1 MKKYIENKTIMKN
14 IKLLLLLTFVSV
26 SLAAQDTLQNITLS
40 QKLQQVILIDP
51 SFDKEIDIS
60 VGKSTLTDLLRNVAT
75 VSGVNLNVKGAE
87 NIIVNCNFSR
97 LKVAYLIEFLC
108 NEYNLEINTI
118 GNILSIFPVKP
129 PVPEAPKNVVE
140 YDTGSQT
147 LSFDLNGDKLINLSK
162 KIAEKTNINV
172 VIPQSMYNYQ
182 IYGYANSMPVDDALQ
197 TLASVNGLLADK
209 DSKGVWTFTQNTT
222 TAITGENGGRTP
234 TPYRFRTNFQA
245 DQLSVD
251 SLGMITARIGQSNI
265 QDIIT
270 ELCNKMLLNHFF
282 ITPVDGQT
290 GIYVNNVD
298 FETLLAVI
306 LSGTQYSYYEENGI
320 YFFGI
325 SGATQENRNI
335 TAVKNISLIFRS
347 VAKIEDII
355 PANIKAGLQIK
366 TFPDLNSLILSGDQ
380 RSIYRVES
388 FLKSIDKPVPLVTI
402 EIIIADV
409 MKSDIKEIGVGM
421 GIGKSAAT
429 TSGTLSP
436 GIDMSLGAASV
447 NNLITR
453 FNGFGSI
460 NLGKVTPNFY
470 MDLKLLEENGT
481 VELLSTPRL
490 STLNGHEASLKS
502 GETRYYKEVT
512 NNYYGTQN
520 PIQSEFYTW
529 KNIEANLSIK
539 ITPYVSLDEKITL
552 EIEIEQNEFTEREE
566 ESAPP
571 GSITRSFKSQI
582 TVQNEDMVLLGG
594 IDKNTKEKSSKGL
607 PFLARIPIIKWLFG
621 STKNNKVDRK
631 LNVFIKPT
639 IIR

>member
-1 MKKYIENKTIMKN
+1 MKN
-14 IKLLLLLTFVSV
+14 IKLLLLLLAFVSV
-26 SLAAQDTLQNITLS
+26 SLSAQDTLQNINTS
-40 QKLQQVILIDP
+40 QKLRQVTQIDP

-60 VGKSTLTDLLRNVAT
+60 AGKSTLTDLLRNVAT

-87 NIIVNCNFSR
+87 NIIVNCNFTR
-97 LKVAYLIEFLC
+97 LRVADLIEFLC
-108 NEYNLEINTI
+108 NEYNLEINVT
-118 GNILSIFPVKP
+118 GNIVSIFPVKP
-129 PVPEAPKNVVE
+129 PIPEAPKNTVE
-140 YDTGSQT
+140 YDIDSQT
-147 LSFDLNGDKLINLSK
+147 LSFDLNGEKLINLSK
-162 KIAEKTNINV
+162 KIAEKTNVNV
-172 VIPQSMYNYQ
+172 IIPQNMYNYQ

-197 TLASVNGLLADK
+197 TLASVNGLLVSK
-209 DSKGVWTFTQNTT
+209 DAKGVWTFNQNTIAAT
-222 TAITGENGGRTP
+222 TENSGRIS
-234 TPYRFRTNFQA
+234 TPYRFRTSFQA

-251 SLGMITARIGQSNI
+251 SLGMVTAHIGQGNI

-270 ELCNKMLLNHFF
+270 ELCNKMALNHFF

-298 FETLLAVI
+298 LETLLSVI
-306 LSGTQYSYYEENGI
+306 LSGTQYSYYKENGI
-320 YFFGI
+320 YFFGA
-325 SGATQENRNI
+325 SGVAQENRNI
-335 TAVKNISLIFRS
+335 TAVKNISLTFRS
-347 VAKIEDII
+347 VAKVEEII
-355 PANIKAGLQIK
+355 PANIKSGLQIK
-366 TFPDLNSLILSGDQ
+366 TFPDLNSLIVSGDQ

-388 FLKSIDKPVPLVTI
+388 FLKSVDKPVPLITI

-409 MKSDIKEIGVGM
+409 MKSDIKETGLGM
-421 GIGKSAAT
+421 GIGKSSAT
-429 TSGTLSP
+429 TAGTLSP
-436 GIDMSLGAASV
+436 GVDMSLGAASV
-447 NNLITR
+447 NSLITR

-512 NNYYGTQN
+512 NNYFGTQN

-552 EIEIEQNEFTEREE
+552 EIEIEQSEFTEREE

-607 PFLARIPIIKWLFG
+607 PFLARIPVIKWLFG

-639 IIR
+639 IIH

>member
-1 MKKYIENKTIMKN
+1 MKN
-14 IKLLLLLTFVSV
+14 IKLLLLLTFVSIFL
-26 SLAAQDTLQNITLS
+26 SAQDTLQNITVS
-40 QKLQQVILIDP
+40 QKLKQVIQIDP
-51 SFDKEIDIS
+51 TFDKEIDIS
-60 VGKSTLTDLLRNVAT
+60 AGKSTLTDLLRNVAT
-75 VSGVNLNVKGAE
+75 ISGVNLNIKGAE
-87 NIIVNCNFSR
+87 NIIVNCNFAK
-97 LKVAYLIEFLC
+97 LKIADLIEFLC
-108 NEYNLEINTI
+108 NEYNLEISVT
-118 GNILSIFPVKP
+118 GNIVSIFPVKP
-129 PVPEAPKNVVE
+129 PLPEAPKNTVE
-140 YDTGSQT
+140 YNNDSQT

-162 KIAEKTNINV
+162 KITEATTVNV
-172 VIPQSMYNYQ
+172 IIPQNLYNYQ
-182 IYGYANSMPVDDALQ
+182 IYGYAKSLPMDDALQ

-209 DSKGVWTFTQNTT
+209 DSKGVWTFTQNTAA
-222 TAITGENGGRTP
+222 TANENNGRTS
-234 TPYRFRTNFQA
+234 TPYIFRTSFQA

-251 SLGMITARIGQSNI
+251 SAGMITAHIGQGNI

-282 ITPVDGQT
+282 ITPVGGQT

-298 FETLLAVI
+298 FKTLLSVI

-320 YFFGI
+320 YFFGT
-325 SGATQENRNI
+325 SNVASENRNI
-335 TAVKNISLIFRS
+335 TAVKNIFLTFRS
-347 VAKIEDII
+347 VAKVEDII
-355 PANIKAGLQIK
+355 PANIKSGLQIK
-366 TFPDLNSLILSGDQ
+366 TFPDLNSLIVSGDQ
-380 RSIYRVES
+380 RSIYRVEA
-388 FLKSIDKPVPLVTI
+388 FLKSIDQPVPLITI

-409 MKSDIKEIGVGM
+409 MKSDIKEIGIGM

-429 TSGTLSP
+429 TAGTLSP
-436 GIDMSLGAASV
+436 GIDMSLGATSV

-453 FNGFGSI
+453 FNGFGSV

-512 NNYYGTQN
+512 NNYFGTQN

-552 EIEIEQNEFTEREE
+552 EIEIEQSEFTEREE

-594 IDKNTKEKSSKGL
+594 IDKNTKEKSSKGI
-607 PFLARIPIIKWLFG
+607 PFLARIPVIKWLFG

-631 LNVFIKPT
+631 LNVFIKPS
-639 IIR
+639 IIH

>member
-1 MKKYIENKTIMKN
+1 MKN
-14 IKLLLLLTFVSV
+14 IKLLLLFTFVSV
-26 SLAAQDTLQNITLS
+26 SLSAQDTLQNITVS
-40 QKLQQVILIDP
+40 QKLQHVIQIDS
-51 SFDKEIDIS
+51 SFNKEIDIS
-60 VGKSTLTDLLRNVAT
+60 AGKSTLTDLLRNVAT
-75 VSGVNLNVKGAE
+75 VSGVNLNIKGAE
-87 NIIVNCNFSR
+87 NIIVNCNFAR
-97 LKVAYLIEFLC
+97 LKVADLIEFLC
-108 NEYNLEINTI
+108 NEYNLEISVT
-118 GNILSIFPVKP
+118 GNIVSIFPVKP
-129 PVPEAPKNVVE
+129 PIPEAPKNTVE
-140 YDTGSQT
+140 YDIDNRT
-147 LSFDLNGDKLINLSK
+147 LSFDLNGERLINLSK
-162 KIAEKTNINV
+162 KIAEKANV
-172 VIPQSMYNYQ
+172 NVIIPQNMYNYQ
-182 IYGYANSMPVDDALQ
+182 IYGYAKSLPFDDALQ
-197 TLASVNGLLADK
+197 TLASVNGLMADR
-209 DSKGVWTFTQNTT
+209 DSKGVWTFMQNTT
-222 TAITGENGGRTP
+222 AAASENTGITP
-234 TPYRFRTNFQA
+234 APYIFRTNFQTS
-245 DQLSVD
+245 QLSVD
-251 SLGMITARIGQSNI
+251 SAGMITAHIGQGNI
-265 QDIIT
+265 QDIIM
-270 ELCNKMLLNHFF
+270 ELCNKLSLNHFF
-282 ITPVDGQT
+282 ITPVGGQT

-298 FETLLAVI
+298 FKTLLSVI

-320 YFFGI
+320 YFFGN
-325 SGATQENRNI
+325 SNAAQETRNI
-335 TAVKNISLIFRS
+335 TAVKNIFLTFRS
-347 VAKIEDII
+347 VAKVEDII
-355 PANIKAGLQIK
+355 PANIKSGLQIK
-366 TFPDLNSLILSGDQ
+366 TFPDLNSLIVSGDQ

-388 FLKSIDKPVPLVTI
+388 FLKSVDKPVPLITI

-409 MKSDIKEIGVGM
+409 MKSDIQEIGTGM
-421 GIGKSAAT
+421 GIGKSSTT

-447 NNLITR
+447 NSLINR

-460 NLGKVTPNFY
+460 NLGKVTPAFY

-512 NNYYGTQN
+512 NNYFGTQN

-594 IDKNTKEKSSKGL
+594 IDKNTKEKSSKGI

>member
-1 MKKYIENKTIMKN
+1 MKN
-14 IKLLLLLTFVSV
+14 IKLLLLLLTFISI
-26 SLAAQDTLQNITLS
+26 SLAAQDTLQNTTS
-40 QKLQQVILIDP
+40 QKLRHVMQIDS
-51 SFDKEIDIS
+51 SFNKEIDIS
-60 VGKSTLTDLLRNVAT
+60 VGKSTLTDLLRNVAAI
-75 VSGVNLNVKGAE
+75 SGVNLNVKGAE
-87 NIIVNCNFSR
+87 NIIVNCNFAR
-97 LKVAYLIEFLC
+97 LKVADLIEFLC
-108 NEYNLEINTI
+108 SEYNLEINTT
-118 GNILSIFPVKP
+118 GNIVSISPVKP
-129 PVPEAPKNVVE
+129 PIPATPKNIIE
-140 YDTGSQT
+140 YNIDSQT
-147 LSFDLNGDKLINLSK
+147 LSFDLNGEKLINMSK
-162 KIAEKTNINV
+162 KIAEKANINII
-172 VIPQSMYNYQ
+172 IPQNMYNHP
-182 IYGYANSMPVDDALQ
+182 IYGYANSMPVEDALQ
-197 TLASVNGLLADK
+197 TLASVNGLLVNK
-209 DSKGVWTFTQNTT
+209 DSKGVWTFTPNTV
-222 TAITGENGGRTP
+222 ASANDNSGRTP

-251 SLGMITARIGQSNI
+251 SLGMVTAHIGQGNI

-270 ELCNKMLLNHFF
+270 ELCNKMSLNHFF

-298 FETLLAVI
+298 FETLLSVI

-320 YFFGI
+320 YFFGS
-325 SGATQENRNI
+325 SGVAQDARNV
-335 TAVKNISLIFRS
+335 TAVKNIPLTFRS
-347 VAKIEDII
+347 VSKIEDII
-355 PANIKAGLQIK
+355 PANIKSGLQIK
-366 TFPDLNSLILSGDQ
+366 TFPDMNSLIASGD
-380 RSIYRVES
+380 RRAIYRVES
-388 FLKSIDKPVPLVTI
+388 FLKSIDKPVPLITI

-409 MKSDIKEIGVGM
+409 MKSDIKEAGIGM

-436 GIDMSLGAASV
+436 GIDMALGASSV
-447 NNLITR
+447 NKLITR
-453 FNGFGSI
+453 FNGFGSV

-512 NNYYGTQN
+512 NNYFGTQN
-520 PIQSEFYTW
+520 PIQSEFYSW

-552 EIEIEQNEFTEREE
+552 EIEIEQSEFTEREE

-594 IDKNTKEKSSKGL
+594 IDKNTKEKSSKGI

-621 STKNNKVDRK
+621 KTKNNKVDRK

-639 IIR
+639 IIH

>member
-1 MKKYIENKTIMKN
+1 MKN

-26 SLAAQDTLQNITLS
+26 SISAQDTLQNLTVS
-40 QKLQQVILIDP
+40 QKLQYAIQIDP
-51 SFDKEIDIS
+51 AFDKEIDIS
-60 VGKSTLTDLLRNVAT
+60 AGKSTLTDLLRNVAT

-97 LKVAYLIEFLC
+97 LKVAGLIEFLC
-108 NEYNLEINTI
+108 NEYNLEINIT
-118 GNILSIFPVKP
+118 GNIISIFPVKP
-129 PVPEAPKNVVE
+129 PAPEAPKNTVE
-140 YDTGSQT
+140 YNIDNKT

-162 KIAEKTNINV
+162 KIAEKTNVNV
-172 VIPQSMYNYQ
+172 IIPQNMYNYPVF
-182 IYGYANSMPVDDALQ
+182 GYANSMPLDDALQ

-209 DSKGVWTFTQNTT
+209 DSKGIWTFTQN
-222 TAITGENGGRTP
+222 AAASTGENGSRTP
-234 TPYRFRTNFQA
+234 VPYIFRTNFQ
-245 DQLSVD
+245 DNQLSVD
-251 SLGMITARIGQSNI
+251 SLGLITAHIGQGNI

-282 ITPVDGQT
+282 ITPVSGQT

-298 FETLLAVI
+298 FETLLSVI
-306 LSGTQYSYYEENGI
+306 LSGTQYSYYEENGV
-320 YFFGI
+320 YFFGA
-325 SGATQENRNI
+325 SGAAPENRSI
-335 TAVKNISLIFRS
+335 TAVKNISLTFRS
-347 VAKIEDII
+347 VAKIEEII
-355 PANIKAGLQIK
+355 PANIKSGLQIK
-366 TFPDLNSLILSGDQ
+366 TFPDLNSLIVSGDQ

-388 FLKSIDKPVPLVTI
+388 FLKSVDKPVPLITI

-409 MKSDIKEIGVGM
+409 MKSDIKEIGIGM
-421 GIGKSAAT
+421 GIGKSSAT
-429 TSGTLSP
+429 TAGTLSP
-436 GIDMSLGAASV
+436 GIDMSLGATSI

-453 FNGFGSI
+453 FNGFGSV

-512 NNYYGTQN
+512 NNYFGTQN

-552 EIEIEQNEFTEREE
+552 EIEIEQSEFTEREE

-631 LNVFIKPT
+631 LNVFIKPA
-639 IIR
+639 IIH

>member
-1 MKKYIENKTIMKN
+1 MKN
-14 IKLLLLLTFVSV
+14 IKLLLLSLAFISVSV
-26 SLAAQDTLQNITLS
+26 YSQDTLQNITVT
-40 QKLQQVILIDP
+40 QKLQQLIQIDQ

-75 VSGVNLNVKGAE
+75 ISGVNLNVKGAE

-97 LKVAYLIEFLC
+97 LKVVDLIEFLC
-108 NEYNLEINTI
+108 NEYNLEINVT

-129 PVPEAPKNVVE
+129 PIPEAPKNIIEYNVE
-140 YDTGSQT
+140 NQT

-162 KIAEKTNINV
+162 KIAEKTNVNV
-172 VIPQSMYNYQ
+172 VIPQNMYNYQ
-182 IYGYANSMPVDDALQ
+182 VYGFAKSMPVDDALQ
-197 TLASVNGLLADK
+197 TLASINGLLVNK
-209 DSKGVWTFTQNTT
+209 DSKGVWTFSQNTS
-222 TAITGENGGRTP
+222 AIAGENSSRTP

-245 DQLSVD
+245 DQISVD
-251 SLGMITARIGQSNI
+251 SLGMITARIGQGNI

-270 ELCNKMLLNHFF
+270 ELCNKMALNHFF

-325 SGATQENRNI
+325 SSATQENRNI
-335 TAVKNISLIFRS
+335 TAVKNIPLIFRS

-355 PANIKAGLQIK
+355 PANIKTGLQIK
-366 TFPDLNSLILSGDQ
+366 TFPDLNSLIISGDQ
-380 RSIYRVES
+380 RAIYRVES
-388 FLKSIDKPVPLVTI
+388 FLKSIDKPVPLITI

-409 MKSDIKEIGVGM
+409 MKSDIKEIGIGM
-421 GIGKSAAT
+421 GIGKSSVS

-436 GIDMSLGAASV
+436 GVDMSLGATSI

-512 NNYYGTQN
+512 NNYFGTQN

-539 ITPYVSLDEKITL
+539 ITPYVSIDEKITL
-552 EIEIEQNEFTEREE
+552 EIEIEQSEFTEREE

-621 STKNNKVDRK
+621 KTRNNKVDRK
-631 LNVFIKPT
+631 LNVFIKPA
-639 IIR
+639 IIH